1 MALETIKPADGSRVV
16 RDDTH
21 AVLFGQPPEVLK
33 GLLLKQIRSI
43 DTLVLTD
50 TRERDG
56 SLLNN
61 LEFPLYYF
69 LFIGKG
75 TQSGTR
81 LNLVGDAAEIARV
94 LRLLQLTLL
103 GPVQTELQRWGTP
116 PVAAAGVVERRPSSC
131 PQGGGWP
138 GAQYRKLFQHHSIHG
153 WHRKRWTL
161 YAAPAGH

>member
-43 DTLVLTD
+43 DTLVLID

-61 LEFPLYYF
+61 LEFPL
-69 LFIGKG
+69 
-75 TQSGTR
+75 
-81 LNLVGDAAEIARV
+81 
-94 LRLLQLTLL
+94 
-103 GPVQTELQRWGTP
+103 
-116 PVAAAGVVERRPSSC
+116 
-131 PQGGGWP
+131 
-138 GAQYRKLFQHHSIHG
+138 
-153 WHRKRWTL
+153 
-161 YAAPAGH
+161 

>member
-21 AVLFGQPPEVLK
+21 AVLFEQPPEVLK
-33 GLLLKQIRSI
+33 G
-43 DTLVLTD
+43 
-50 TRERDG
+50 
-56 SLLNN
+56 LLNN

-81 LNLVGDAAEIARV
+81 LNLVGDAAEIVRV

-116 PVAAAGVVERRPSSC
+116 PRGCSRS
-131 PQGGGWP
+131 G
-138 GAQYRKLFQHHSIHG
+138 
-153 WHRKRWTL
+153 
-161 YAAPAGH
+161 